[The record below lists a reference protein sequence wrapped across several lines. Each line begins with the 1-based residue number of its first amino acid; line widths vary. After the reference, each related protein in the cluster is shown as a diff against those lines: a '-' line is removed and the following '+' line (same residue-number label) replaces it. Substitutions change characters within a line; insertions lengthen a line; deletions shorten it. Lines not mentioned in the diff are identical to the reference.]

1 MPADS
6 IEELLKSDHDALA
19 ERFERDRFADRLLF
33 RLGARHR
40 ARLGVVCFAG
50 GLGAAFAASQFMG
63 VVEMIAPSLAQSAP
77 EIAIAAQASQVLAA
91 VLLAGALAM
100 TALVVRQEA

>member
-6 IEELLKSDHDALA
+6 IEALLKSDHDALA
-19 ERFERDRFADRLLF
+19 ERYERDRFADRLLF

-50 GLGAAFAASQFMG
+50 GLGAAFAASQFMS
-63 VVEMIAPSLAQSAP
+63 VVHSIAPSLAQSTP
-77 EIAIAAQASQVLAA
+77 DIAATGQIPQAFAV

-100 TALVVRQEA
+100 TALVVRQDA